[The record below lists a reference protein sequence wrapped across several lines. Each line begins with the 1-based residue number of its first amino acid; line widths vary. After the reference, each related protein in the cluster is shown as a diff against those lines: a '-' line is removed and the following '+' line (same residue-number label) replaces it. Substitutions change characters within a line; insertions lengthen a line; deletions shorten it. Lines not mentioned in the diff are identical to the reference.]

1 MAVALVRPTPGATAR
16 RQVLIHLREPQEA
29 GGEGAGRH
37 AARRI
42 LADSDGARQ
51 RLARDLHDGAQQKF
65 VTAVIDLQLAQAKFT
80 TDPQRSREH
89 LDAALRQSQGGL
101 AALRDLIAGMH
112 PPILTHAGLRAAV
125 NSLADGFPI
134 PLELDI
140 MEQRLPWA
148 HEESVYFFI
157 SEALTNV
164 IRHAHATLA
173 RVGVWHTGDM
183 VLLVEVVDDGVG
195 GASLTSR
202 GSGLPGLVD
211 RVEALG
217 GELVFSSPAEGGTVI
232 RGLMPLPASEAG

>member
-1 MAVALVRPTPGATAR
+1 
-16 RQVLIHLREPQEA
+16 LREPQVA
-29 GGEGAGRH
+29 GGEGAGRET
-37 AARRI
+37 ARRI
-42 LADSDGARQ
+42 LADADGARQ

-80 TDPQRSREH
+80 TDPQRAREH

-101 AALRDLIAGMH
+101 EALRDFMAGMH

-125 NSLADGFPI
+125 TSLADGFPI

-140 MEQRLPWA
+140 IDQRLPWS

-173 RVGVWHTGDM
+173 RVGVRHTGDM
-183 VLLVEVVDDGVG
+183 VLVEVVDDGVG
-195 GASLTSR
+195 GAVLSSG
-202 GSGLPGLVD
+202 GSGLLGLID

-217 GELVFSSPAEGGTVI
+217 GEFVFSSPAEGGTVV
-232 RGLMPLPASEAG
+232 RGLIPLPASEVG

>member
-1 MAVALVRPTPGATAR
+1 LS
-16 RQVLIHLREPQEA
+16 EPQVA
-29 GGEGAGRH
+29 GGENAGRQ

-42 LADSDGARQ
+42 LADADGARQ

-80 TDPQRSREH
+80 TDPQRAREH

-101 AALRDLIAGMH
+101 AALRDFIAGMH

-125 NSLADGFPI
+125 TSLADGFPI
-134 PLELDI
+134 SLDLDI
-140 MEQRLPWA
+140 LDQRLPWA

-173 RVGVWHTGDM
+173 RVGVRHTGDM
-183 VLLVEVVDDGVG
+183 VLVVEVVDNGVG
-195 GASLTSR
+195 GAVLSSG
-202 GSGLPGLVD
+202 GSGLLGLID

-217 GELVFSSPAEGGTVI
+217 GEFVVSSPAEGGTVV
-232 RGLMPLPASEAG
+232 RGLIPLPASEVG

>member
-1 MAVALVRPTPGATAR
+1 LA
-16 RQVLIHLREPQEA
+16 EPQVA
-29 GGEGAGRH
+29 GGAKDQQ

-42 LADSDGARQ
+42 LADADGARQ

-80 TDPQRSREH
+80 TDPQRAREH

-101 AALRDLIAGMH
+101 AALRDFIAGMH

-125 NSLADGFPI
+125 KSLADGFPI

-140 MEQRLPWA
+140 IDQRLPSA

-164 IRHAHATLA
+164 IRHARATLA
-173 RVGVWHTGDM
+173 RVGVRHTGDM
-183 VLLVEVVDDGVG
+183 VLVVEVVDDGVG
-195 GASLTSR
+195 GAVLSSG
-202 GSGLPGLVD
+202 GSGLLGLID

-217 GELVFSSPAEGGTVI
+217 GEFGFSSPEEGGTVV
-232 RGLMPLPASEAG
+232 RGLIPLPASEVG

>member
-1 MAVALVRPTPGATAR
+1 
-16 RQVLIHLREPQEA
+16 LREPQVAACEDA
-29 GGEGAGRH
+29 SRQ

-42 LADSDGARQ
+42 LADADGARQ
-51 RLARDLHDGAQQKF
+51 RLARDLHDGTQQKF

-80 TDPQRSREH
+80 TDPRRAREH

-101 AALRDLIAGMH
+101 AALREFIAGMH

-125 NSLADGFPI
+125 TSLADGFPI

-140 MEQRLPWA
+140 VDQRLPWA

-173 RVGVWHTGDM
+173 RVGVRHTGDM
-183 VLLVEVVDDGVG
+183 ALVVEVVDDGVG
-195 GASLTSR
+195 GAILSSG
-202 GSGLPGLVD
+202 GSGLLGLID

-217 GELVFSSPAEGGTVI
+217 GEFVLSSPAEGGTVV
-232 RGLMPLPASEAG
+232 RGLIPLPASEVG

>member
-1 MAVALVRPTPGATAR
+1 LT
-16 RQVLIHLREPQEA
+16 EPQVA
-29 GGEGAGRH
+29 GGAKDQQ

-42 LADSDGARQ
+42 LADADGARQ

-80 TDPQRSREH
+80 TDPQRAREH

-101 AALRDLIAGMH
+101 AALRDFIAGMH

-125 NSLADGFPI
+125 TSLADGFPI

-140 MEQRLPWA
+140 IDQRLPWA
-148 HEESVYFFI
+148 HEESFYFFI

-164 IRHAHATLA
+164 IRHARATVA
-173 RVGVWHTGDM
+173 SVGVRHAGDM
-183 VLLVEVVDDGVG
+183 VLVVEVVDDGVG
-195 GASLTSR
+195 GAVLSSG
-202 GSGLPGLVD
+202 GSGLLGLID

-217 GELVFSSPAEGGTVI
+217 GEFVFSSPAERGTVV
-232 RGLMPLPASEAG
+232 RGLIPLPASEVG